1 MGMIAKLTARLKQA
15 KAARQSRARK
25 LEAQAR
31 QLLAENGRIGALKA
45 LDNLRTRAIGRRAEQ
60 NRIADLVTTIFRL
73 TPSSMRAKAAKR
85 MFQHVLAH
93 DMAPE
98 SSADVAT
105 RVRET
110 IHPDPLTE
118 TLAKAVGALR
128 VEGPDEFGGV
138 IVFLTSASGNVIA
151 HQVGQAGVH
160 ASADAWLAWRDE
172 LA

>member
-1 MGMIAKLTARLKQA
+1 MGVLANLNARMKQA
-15 KAARQSRARK
+15 KAARQSRARA

-45 LDNLRTRAIGRRAEQ
+45 LDDLRSRAVGRRAEQ

-73 TPSSMRAKAAKR
+73 TPSSQRAKAARR
-85 MFQHVLAH
+85 MFTHVLAD
-93 DMAPE
+93 DMLLE
-98 SSADVAT
+98 SASDVAT

-118 TLAKAVGALR
+118 SLAKAVGALR
-128 VEGPDEFGGV
+128 VEGPDETGAV
-138 IVFLTSASGNVIA
+138 IVFLTGPKGVVVA
-151 HQVGQAGVH
+151 HHVGEAGKH
-160 ASADAWLAWRDE
+160 PSADAWLAWRDD